1 MCISGYVYMRIGITL
16 NPVVCI
22 GCLEVKRMG
31 RIQVVLD
38 DKTEE
43 RLRDTIYKTKGMKKG
58 NISDAIEEAIEL
70 WIQEQLKVLP
80 EQKVKSR

>member
-1 MCISGYVYMRIGITL
+1 
-16 NPVVCI
+16 
-22 GCLEVKRMG
+22 MG